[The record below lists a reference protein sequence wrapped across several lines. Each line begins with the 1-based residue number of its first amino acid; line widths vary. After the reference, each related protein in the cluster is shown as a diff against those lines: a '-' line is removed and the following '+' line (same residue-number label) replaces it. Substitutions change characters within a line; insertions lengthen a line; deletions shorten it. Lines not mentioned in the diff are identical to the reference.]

1 MIFVSKLNP
10 KGLMKIAAF
19 GSFIVPFQTKY
30 MKAIVIGISTIKH
43 QIRKGTSVTAA
54 GTRNALFTASA
65 SIPAF
70 IAVCKNSAVRQQ
82 AVWND
87 TNIIGAE
94 THPKQNTLYILG

>member
-1 MIFVSKLNP
+1 MTFVRRLNP
-10 KGLMKIAAF
+10 KGLMKIADF
-19 GSFIVPFQTKY
+19 GSLSVPFHTKY

-43 QIRKGTSVTAA
+43 QIRKGRSAAAA
-54 GTRNALFTASA
+54 GMRNALFTVSA

-94 THPKQNTLYILG
+94 AHPK